1 MEEKEIVVLV
11 LSRNYSTGLGVIR
24 ALGKAGYT
32 VDLIASVKQR
42 GSSVIASS
50 SKYVRNC
57 VEVLSPVIQEDD
69 GSGIIDAVMAYAD
82 CGQQVALFPTD
93 DFTASVVAGNF
104 GKLSEYFVMPHT
116 LGDVTALEAMDKG
129 YQSALAKECGL
140 LTPGQWVVS
149 LRGDIVIPEDII
161 FPCFVKPAQSAA
173 GKKAEMRRCDSAD
186 ELALHLQD
194 MQAFFRHRDVV
205 IQEYLEIDREYDFSG
220 VCLDDKVII
229 PAVLEKQNI
238 SLNERG
244 VTMVGRMLPT
254 DILGTELE
262 NIVSLLRELRFVG
275 MFDFEVNRCGDKLY
289 FGEINLRSGGPNY
302 SYCLA
307 GANLPA
313 IVVQELT
320 RGGHNPRWETVDR
333 VGKTFVYEKVA
344 WEDYIHSYISRSRM
358 RQCINDSDYTLLADS
373 SDPQPGRIFRRRI
386 RLSAIKRRIYRLIGR
401 E

>member
-1 MEEKEIVVLV
+1 MDENKAVVLV

-69 GSGIIDAVMAYAD
+69 GSGLIDAVMAYAD
-82 CGQQVALFPTD
+82 CGQQAVLFPTD
-93 DFTASVVAGNF
+93 DFTTTVAAANF
-104 GKLSEYFVMPHT
+104 DALSQYFVMPHT
-116 LGDVTALEAMDKG
+116 LGDVTVLEAMDKT
-129 YQSALAKECGL
+129 YQCRLAKKCGM
-140 LTPGQWVVS
+140 LTPRQWAVS
-149 LRGDIVIPEDII
+149 LRQDIVIPEDII
-161 FPCFVKPAQSAA
+161 FPCFVKPVQSAA
-173 GKKAEMRRCDSAD
+173 GKKAEMRRCDSAR
-186 ELALHLQD
+186 ELVLHLQD
-194 MQAFFRHRDVV
+194 MQAFFSHRDVL

-220 VCLDDKVII
+220 VCVDGQVII

-244 VTMVGRMLPT
+244 VTMVGRMLPADT
-254 DILGTELE
+254 LGTAMDS
-262 NIVSLLRELRFVG
+262 IVSMLKELRFVG
-275 MFDFEVNRCGDKLY
+275 MFDFEVNLCGDKLY

-313 IVVQELT
+313 IAVQELT
-320 RGGHNPRWETVDR
+320 EGGHNPQWETVDEF
-333 VGKTFVYEKVA
+333 GKTFVYEKVA

-358 RQCINDSDYTLLADS
+358 RHCINDSDYTLLADH
-373 SDPQPGRIFRRRI
+373 SDPKPGKIFGRRI
-386 RLSAIKRRIYRLIGR
+386 RLSAIKHRIYKLIGR